1 MTDQPRRPTGRGAA
15 SGVLDLAL
23 LGLLA
28 DAPMHGYQLRVR
40 LGEILGP
47 LRSYSYGSLY
57 PALRRLEGAG
67 LLVVQQPLS
76 DPDEVPLAPRR
87 SRVTYRITAAG
98 KERLA
103 DLLADAGPQS
113 WSDEGFGV
121 HLALFPRT
129 AVQTRLRIL
138 EGRRQRLEQ
147 RREGLRAALS
157 RTARRVDDYTVQL
170 HRLAIQAHDREVLWL
185 RELIAQEG
193 QKGRVPEPHP
203 GPDANSAPG
212 ATAAS
217 PSGAAPRP
225 GADAPADGPSH
236 PAPEP
241 RSDAGGQPRP
251 AQH

>member
-1 MTDQPRRPTGRGAA
+1 MPAQPPGATGSGAA

-47 LRSYSYGSLY
+47 VRSYSYGSLY

-67 LLVVQQPLS
+67 LLAVQQPLN
-76 DPDEVPLAPRR
+76 DPDEVPLSPRR
-87 SRVTYRITAAG
+87 SRVTYQLTAAG

-147 RREGLRAALS
+147 RRNGLRAALS
-157 RTARRVDDYTVQL
+157 RTAQRVDDYTAGL
-170 HRLAIQAHDREVLWL
+170 HQLAIQAHDREVLWL

-193 QKGRVPEPHP
+193 QRGRVLDPHTDPHHGTIP
-203 GPDANSAPG
+203 GPEAGSAAHPEH
-212 ATAAS
+212 
-217 PSGAAPRP
+217 
-225 GADAPADGPSH
+225 APAPHRGP
-236 PAPEP
+236 A
-241 RSDAGGQPRP
+241 RR
-251 AQH
+251 

>member
-1 MTDQPRRPTGRGAA
+1 MPTQPRATGRGTA

-47 LRSYSYGSLY
+47 VRSYSYGSLY
-57 PALRRLEGAG
+57 PALRRLETAG
-67 LLVVQQPLS
+67 LLAVQQPLR
-76 DPDEVPLAPRR
+76 DPDEVPLTPRR
-87 SRVTYRITAAG
+87 SRVTYQLTPAG

-157 RTARRVDDYTVQL
+157 RTAQRVDDYTAGLHQL
-170 HRLAIQAHDREVLWL
+170 ALQAHDREVLWL

-193 QKGRVPEPHP
+193 QKGRVLDPHH
-203 GPDANSAPG
+203 GP
-212 ATAAS
+212 TA
-217 PSGAAPRP
+217 
-225 GADAPADGPSH
+225 
-236 PAPEP
+236 
-241 RSDAGGQPRP
+241 
-251 AQH
+251 